1 VTGGQRIAPEAGNE
15 HNQQVT
21 RARRYSKFRP
31 VMRWAPR
38 TYPQV
43 ILLSLAYG
51 TISLADSAFSTVP
64 VLARALVPAGATVL
78 SLAAGLVEL
87 RRRRDRLASGAL
99 GLSRSGA
106 DGDAAERWSR
116 EHPADF
122 LSRAA
127 AAVRVGGDQET
138 VTRTDG

>member
-1 VTGGQRIAPEAGNE
+1 
-15 HNQQVT
+15 
-21 RARRYSKFRP
+21 
-31 VMRWAPR
+31 MRWAPR

-43 ILLSLAYG
+43 VLLSLAYS

-64 VLARALVPAGATVL
+64 ALARALVPAGATVL

-87 RRRRDRLASGAL
+87 RRRRHHRLASGAL
-99 GLSRSGA
+99 GLSRYGA

-116 EHPADF
+116 DHPADF
-122 LSRAA
+122 LSRGA